1 MSSFDRRLSQT
12 LKRAGCLDDE
22 QLATALANATRDN
35 VSLFEVLVKSGQF
48 EERELLGTIAIEAG
62 VTPID
67 LDHLAI
73 DPEVLE
79 TLPQEEA
86 ERHRV
91 FPVAKIGDV
100 LTLAVTDP
108 FDVVGLD
115 DLRRIAKSDLRVV
128 IASERALKA
137 AIDRGYG
144 RDAREMEALVQDAT
158 SQDELQIKDNTE
170 NETDDVDLADV
181 SGETSPVVMVTNK
194 LIVRA
199 IKDGASDIHLEP
211 FETRVKVR
219 YRQDGVLRE
228 AQALPKSLAAS
239 VASRVKIMAGLDIAE
254 KRKPQDGKFQV
265 KLEGRPIDFRIS
277 TLPVVHGE
285 KVVMRVLDNSNLVKG
300 LDSLGFEPKCLTD
313 FRDAIAA
320 PYGMILIT
328 GPTGSGKS
336 TTLYSAVKELYSEE
350 TNFVTVEDPVE
361 YQLDGINQVPVNP
374 KRGVTF
380 AGALRS
386 ILRQDPDVILIGE
399 IRDAETVEIAAKAAM
414 TGHLVLSTLHTNDAA
429 SAVTRMIDMGLDP
442 FHVAS
447 SVVLVAAQ
455 RLCRKLCSHCREPV
469 KLPADR
475 LIALGFLPEEAKNA
489 ELYRAV
495 GCNKCHQGYKGRFAV
510 LETLKLTDAIKSM
523 ILAGK
528 SSIELKKQGVAEG
541 MITLRRAAIQNAL
554 RGRTSL
560 EEVCAVTMADDS

>member
-12 LKRAGCLDDE
+12 LKRAGCIDDE
-22 QLATALANATRDN
+22 QLQSAIAEATRDN
-35 VSLFEVLVKSGQF
+35 ASLFEVLVKSGQF
-48 EERELLGTIAIEAG
+48 EERELLGTIAVEAG

-67 LDHLAI
+67 LDHVQL

-79 TLPQEEA
+79 ILPQDAA
-86 ERHRV
+86 EKHRV

-137 AIDRGYG
+137 AIDRGYR

-158 SQDELQIKDNTE
+158 SLDDLTIKDTTTE
-170 NETDDVDLADV
+170 DMDDVDLADV

-194 LIVRA
+194 LIIRA
-199 IKDGASDIHLEP
+199 VKDGASDIHLEP
-211 FETRVKVR
+211 FEQRVRVR
-219 YRQDGVLRE
+219 YRQDGVLHE
-228 AQALPKSLAAS
+228 AQTLPKSLAAS

-265 KLEGRPIDFRIS
+265 KLEGRSIDFRVS

-300 LDSLGFEPKCLTD
+300 LDSLGFEAKCLSD

-336 TTLYSAVKELYSEE
+336 TTLYSSVKELYSEE

-399 IRDAETVEIAAKAAM
+399 IRDSETVEIAVKAAM

-429 SAVTRMIDMGLDP
+429 SAVTRMVDMGLDP

-455 RLCRKLCSHCREPV
+455 RLCRKLCTHCREPIT
-469 KLPADR
+469 LPPER
-475 LIALGFLPEEAKNA
+475 LAALGFPSDEVKDAQ
-489 ELYRAV
+489 LYKAV
-495 GCNKCHQGYKGRFAV
+495 GCVKCHQGYKGRFAV
-510 LETLKLTDAIKSM
+510 LETLKLTDAVKAM

-528 SSIELKKQGVAEG
+528 SSIEIKKKGVEEG
-541 MITLRRAAIQNAL
+541 MITLRHAAALNAL
-554 RGRTSL
+554 RGRTSV
-560 EEVCAVTMADDS
+560 EEVCSVTMADEA